1 MLHKTKIQLAYHKG
15 GLISECI
22 IIVTVC
28 PKKYQEQIFSWR
40 FRERAGKAIW
50 RTISKKKP
58 VHSEIKLPLPTLALN
73 LWFPWNF
80 SKIEI
85 TSDLTIYQIWNDNYP
100 LHCEKFDTWVIIPHC
115 VHCGLTGK
123 GFRAFFLL
131 SNHHHWDSKPSQA
144 TAQKPL
150 WTHCVE

>member
-1 MLHKTKIQLAYHKG
+1 MYYHCYCMSKKISGTNIFMKFSSA
-15 GLISECI
+15 ISEVFEKNGYI
-22 IIVTVC
+22 KI
-28 PKKYQEQIFSWR
+28 
-40 FRERAGKAIW
+40 
-50 RTISKKKP
+50 
-58 VHSEIKLPLPTLALN
+58 HSEIKLPLPTLALN

-80 SKIEI
+80 SKIKI

-115 VHCGLTGK
+115 TVFHCGLTGK

>member
-1 MLHKTKIQLAYHKG
+1 MYYHWY
-15 GLISECI
+15 CM
-22 IIVTVC
+22 
-28 PKKYQEQIFSWR
+28 
-40 FRERAGKAIW
+40 
-50 RTISKKKP
+50 SKKISGANIFMKFSRTCRQSNLEKNIFEKT
-58 VHSEIKLPLPTLALN
+58 VHTEIKLPLSTLSLN

-80 SKIEI
+80 SKIKI
-85 TSDLTIYQIWNDNYP
+85 TSDLTIYQKWNDNYP

>member
-1 MLHKTKIQLAYHKG
+1 MFVIYVHKTKIQLVYYKG
-15 GLISECI
+15 VLSLLLYVQKNIRS
-22 IIVTVC
+22 
-28 PKKYQEQIFSWR
+28 KYFHEIFENVQAEQFGEQYFWKNGSFW
-40 FRERAGKAIW
+40 E
-50 RTISKKKP
+50 
-58 VHSEIKLPLPTLALN
+58 LPLPTLSLN

-80 SKIEI
+80 SKIKI